1 MGRARGGAPWPF
13 GISPI
18 ATLENTATGHDRTYG
33 IKWLSCAAKR
43 QSDTTP
49 RPRGAGEVR
58 KPPPALTA
66 PPGRAVQEVGP
77 EAGRAAEGGPPRWRP
92 RLQVRPLPPAGGR
105 ARSHAL
111 PRIHFIPYARTES
124 VPLFLKRQCDRT
136 LAGGRCATCVR
147 QLTRRGAGGAGGGA
161 GRRPGRLHRRALP
174 LPPGRGPPPPG
185 RRPTPMV
192 ISDYHFTVQLNR
204 FIPGS
209 LSYSV
214 ASFSKVSIGF
224 IPTHAQPSHGLAHPR
239 PSLAAA
245 RTVTW

>member
-1 MGRARGGAPWPF
+1 MIGIWYKVVELCCEATIGYNFTPARGRRSAQ
-13 GISPI
+13 
-18 ATLENTATGHDRTYG
+18 
-33 IKWLSCAAKR
+33 AA
-43 QSDTTP
+43 
-49 RPRGAGEVR
+49 AGTDS
-58 KPPPALTA
+58 AA
-66 PPGRAVQEVGP
+66 GP
-77 EAGRAAEGGPPRWRP
+77 
-92 RLQVRPLPPAGGR
+92 
-105 ARSHAL
+105 
-111 PRIHFIPYARTES
+111 
-124 VPLFLKRQCDRT
+124 
-136 LAGGRCATCVR
+136 RCAG
-147 QLTRRGAGGAGGGA
+147 RGAGGGARGRGWAPALAAAAAGPPLAPGRRSGSVACTAAHPLHTRFTNRIGTSISKVAMRPNPSWRPVARAAADPAWAGGVA